1 MCVAVPMKV
10 RSIEGPMCTAEIGGV
25 SRQVSVLMMPEVKVG
40 DYIIVHAGYAI
51 ERLDEDEA
59 LRTLELFRQLGE
71 LMGDEPQG
79 HE

>member
-10 RSIEGPMCTAEIGGV
+10 SAIDGAMCTAEIGGV
-25 SRQVSVLMMPEVKVG
+25 SRQVSVLMLPEVRVG
-40 DYIIVHAGYAI
+40 DYVIVHAGYAI
-51 ERLDEDEA
+51 ERLDEEEA

-71 LMGDEPQG
+71 IMEAEPGG